1 MSQVE
6 EQPEGVSATTPSMM
20 DLIHLSRRPLFP
32 PGGVDLYRQIALLTG
47 LEEGREVLDVAC
59 GPGVTVEYFVREYG
73 VHGSGVEVDS
83 RLLSEAEDR
92 ARDGGLG
99 GDITFQQA
107 PTDDLPFRDEIF
119 DVSIGELGLTAGVEP
134 EDAIREL
141 VRVTKTGGTVVLV
154 QLVWKASV
162 DETRKRVLSE
172 HLGARPLMLVE
183 VKRLLMDA
191 GVGQLHTEDWSDDET
206 AFRPQ
211 VKKPFPDFAELFT
224 LSEKLGILRRARKRW
239 GWRGVRTAVAREFEV
254 HRLLT
259 KERIL
264 GLDLMK
270 GVKGASAAEGADE
283 GRDEAADE
291 PGRASKNGGSE
302 GAGAADLPADRR
314 ETEGL
319 PLFQPSEE
327 DE

>member
-1 MSQVE
+1 MSRPE
-6 EQPEGVSATTPSMM
+6 EQPEGVSTTMPSML
-20 DLIHLSRRPLFP
+20 DLIHLSRRPLFR
-32 PGGVDLYRQIALLTG
+32 PGGVDLYRRIALLTG
-47 LEEGREVLDVAC
+47 IEEGHEVLDVAC
-59 GPGVTVEYFVREYG
+59 GPGVIVEYFVREYG
-73 VHGSGVEVDS
+73 VQGSGVEAES
-83 RLLSEAEDR
+83 LLLSEAQDR

-107 PTDDLPFRDEIF
+107 RTDDLPFRDEIF

-141 VRVTKTGGTVVLV
+141 VRVTKTGGTVVLI

-162 DETRKRVLSE
+162 DEVRKRVLSE
-172 HLGARPLMLVE
+172 HLGARPLTFVE
-183 VKRLLMDA
+183 MKRLLMDA
-191 GVGQLHTEDWSDDET
+191 GVGQLHTEDWSDEGT
-206 AFRPQ
+206 GFRAQ
-211 VKKPFPDFAELFT
+211 VKKPFPDFAEIFT
-224 LSEKLGILRRARKRW
+224 LSEKLGILRRAGKQW

-264 GLDLMK
+264 GLGLMK
-270 GVKGASAAEGADE
+270 GTKGATAEEEIAGPPSD
-283 GRDEAADE
+283 
-291 PGRASKNGGSE
+291 PGE
-302 GAGAADLPADRR
+302 IED
-314 ETEGL
+314 L

>member
-1 MSQVE
+1 M
-6 EQPEGVSATTPSMM
+6 PSML
-20 DLIHLSRRPLFP
+20 DLIHLSRRPLFL

-47 LEEGREVLDVAC
+47 IEEGHEVLDVAC
-59 GPGVTVEYFVREYG
+59 GPGVIVEYFVREYG
-73 VHGSGVEVDS
+73 VQGSGVEVDS
-83 RLLSEAEDR
+83 LVLSEAEDR
-92 ARDGGLG
+92 ARAGGLG

-107 PTDDLPFRDEIF
+107 CTDDLPFRDEIF

-141 VRVTKTGGTVVLV
+141 VRVTKMGGAVVLI
-154 QLVWKASV
+154 QLVWKAPV
-162 DETRKRVLSE
+162 DEVRKRALSE
-172 HLGARPLMLVE
+172 QLGPRPLMLVE
-183 VKRLLMDA
+183 MKRLLMDA
-191 GVGQLHTEDWSDDET
+191 GVGQLHTEDWSDEET

-211 VKKPFPDFAELFT
+211 VRKPFPDFAGIFT
-224 LSEKLGILRRARKRW
+224 LSEKLEILRRVRKRW

-264 GLDLMK
+264 GLGLLK
-270 GVKGASAAEGADE
+270 GTKGATAEE
-283 GRDEAADE
+283 EAVGPPPD
-291 PGRASKNGGSE
+291 PGE
-302 GAGAADLPADRR
+302 F
-314 ETEGL
+314 EGL